1 MYVLAERTDADDDN
15 NVSKGRHR
23 FGLDF
28 QKLHPLIYYLNK
40 NKHILFWIIHPIRQL
55 GALSK
60 RDYDMSVY
68 MKNGNL
74 AY

>member
-40 NKHILFWIIHPIRQL
+40 NIHSFFWIIHPIR
-55 GALSK
+55 
-60 RDYDMSVY
+60 
-68 MKNGNL
+68 
-74 AY
+74 